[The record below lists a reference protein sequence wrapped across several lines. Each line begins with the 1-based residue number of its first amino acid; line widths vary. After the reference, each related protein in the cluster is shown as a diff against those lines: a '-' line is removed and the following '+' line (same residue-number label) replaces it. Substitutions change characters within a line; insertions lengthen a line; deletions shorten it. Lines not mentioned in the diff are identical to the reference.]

1 MIIDQIDLKGSIPQN
16 QKNEIGSIFHVFK
29 TILYLCYI
37 CLIMSKLDP
46 CLQSV
51 SPTTS
56 NSLNEEIDKQS
67 VLDDQWIEDVGDSD
81 RQSHLDD
88 PFDWE
93 LEEPIDISIGSDASH
108 DDSDLINESM
118 SEFEIQE
125 EDLRE
130 DVFDKIIDAFTVKRR
145 KAIIDQ
151 EQDVDLVDYEE
162 SQRRLFI
169 LAIVSATIL
178 GITATTLLILQ
189 LPNWS
194 FNQVVIYQ
202 FKVQQAEKRTT
213 YPHIIVLFL
222 NGEMEAFKQNGIRL
236 EHSWTFQLPKVQNET
251 GYLPYSELGQLFI
264 LNSNEAKNA
273 ILLSK
278 SYSNLTH
285 SIIPNSQIPQKFFY
299 SPRFVQVG
307 HQFWI
312 FGGKRKMIKN
322 GYEIPI
328 PMFYKFGKQS
338 NTLIWNTRRKV
349 YYPGPDLSYEY
360 YSDYTTDL
368 SPALD
373 YTLGRGLPISL
384 NRTHVM
390 ILQVEVFSECLQ
402 GWIYSFSSFQ
412 WTAMDQCIYQLNTD
426 AGSVDFK
433 ARRVLQEFEIKG
445 ASYYDKNVVL
455 KTLVLING
463 YLRENGFA
471 TFSQVVL
478 VEIGTLTA
486 TEIEHHFEVLSPSKI
501 GIVSSQATIYFLCNN
516 EEDGQSI
523 SAYILEGGLKLKY
536 LQNLES
542 KQTVMHIPTTFSNHI
557 PNKFHVIFSLF

>member
-16 QKNEIGSIFHVFK
+16 QKNEIGSIIHVFK
-29 TILYLCYI
+29 TILYL

-412 WTAMDQCIYQLNTD
+412 WTGMDQCIYQLNTD
-426 AGSVDFK
+426 AESANITAFL
-433 ARRVLQEFEIKG
+433 APQEFEIKG
-445 ASYYDKNVVL
+445 ASYFDKNGVL

-463 YLRENGFA
+463 YLRENGVE

-478 VEIGTLTA
+478 VEINTLTS
-486 TEIEHHFEVLSPSKI
+486 TEIEYHFEVVSPFKI
-501 GIVSSQATIYFLCNN
+501 GIVSSQATIYFLCFN
-516 EEDGQSI
+516 EDEGQSI

-536 LQNLES
+536 LQNLEI
-542 KQTVMHIPTTFSNHI
+542 KQTVIPFTTTLTSVSTYI
-557 PNKFHVIFSLF
+557 PNKFHVISSLF

>member
-1 MIIDQIDLKGSIPQN
+1 
-16 QKNEIGSIFHVFK
+16 
-29 TILYLCYI
+29 
-37 CLIMSKLDP
+37 MSKLDP
-46 CLQSV
+46 CVQSV

-56 NSLNEEIDKQS
+56 NSLNEEIDENIDKDIDKLS
-67 VLDDQWIEDVGDSD
+67 DDQRIEDVG
-81 RQSHLDD
+81 QSSLDEQSITD
-88 PFDWE
+88 VSTIGENDDNPDDGPFDLE
-93 LEEPIDISIGSDASH
+93 LEESIDISIDSDVSH
-108 DDSDLINESM
+108 DDYDFSESM

-145 KAIIDQ
+145 KALIDQ
-151 EQDVDLVDYEE
+151 EQDDDVVDYEE

-169 LAIVSATIL
+169 LAIISATIL
-178 GITATTLLILQ
+178 GIIATTLLIIQ

-202 FKVQQAEKRTT
+202 PKVQQAEKRTT
-213 YPHIIVLFL
+213 YPHIIVLFW
-222 NGEMEAFKQNGIRL
+222 NGEMEAFRQNGIRL
-236 EHSWTFQLPKVQNET
+236 EHSWSFQLPKVQNET

-264 LNSNEAKNA
+264 LNSNGAKNT

-285 SIIPNSQIPQKFFY
+285 SIIPNSQIPQNFFY

-307 HQFWI
+307 RQFWI
-312 FGGKRKMIKN
+312 FGGKRKNIQFNSFDIDNNKW
-322 GYEIPI
+322 
-328 PMFYKFGKQS
+328 GKHS
-338 NTLIWNTRRKV
+338 NTLIWNTRRNV
-349 YYPGPDLSYEY
+349 YYPGPDLSYEHY
-360 YSDYTTDL
+360 SDYIVSYEHYSDYTVDL

-390 ILQVEVFSECLQ
+390 ILQVEIFSECLQ

-412 WTAMDQCIYQLNTD
+412 WTGMDQCIYQLNTD
-426 AGSVDFK
+426 AESANITAFL
-433 ARRVLQEFEIKG
+433 APQEFEIKG
-445 ASYYDKNVVL
+445 ASYFDKNGLL

-463 YLRENGFA
+463 YLRENGVE

-478 VEIGTLTA
+478 VEINTLTS
-486 TEIEHHFEVLSPSKI
+486 TEIEYHFEVVSPFKI
-501 GIVSSQATIYFLCNN
+501 GIVSSQATIYFLCFN
-516 EEDGQSI
+516 EDEGQSI

-536 LQNLES
+536 LQNLEI
-542 KQTVMHIPTTFSNHI
+542 KQTVIPFTTTLTSVSTYI
-557 PNKFHVIFSLF
+557 PNKFHVISSLF

>member
-1 MIIDQIDLKGSIPQN
+1 
-16 QKNEIGSIFHVFK
+16 
-29 TILYLCYI
+29 
-37 CLIMSKLDP
+37 MSKLDP
-46 CLQSV
+46 CVQSV
-51 SPTTS
+51 SSTTS
-56 NSLNEEIDKQS
+56 NSLNEEIDENIDKDIDKLS
-67 VLDDQWIEDVGDSD
+67 DDQRIEDVG
-81 RQSHLDD
+81 QSSLDEQSITDVSTIGENDDNENDNPDDD
-88 PFDWE
+88 PFDLE
-93 LEEPIDISIGSDASH
+93 LEESIDISIDSDASH
-108 DDSDLINESM
+108 DDYDLSESM

-145 KAIIDQ
+145 KALIDQ
-151 EQDVDLVDYEE
+151 EQDDDLVDYEE

-222 NGEMEAFKQNGIRL
+222 NGEMEAFRQNGIRL
-236 EHSWTFQLPKVQNET
+236 EHSWSFQLPKVQNET

-264 LNSNEAKNA
+264 LNSNGAKNT

-328 PMFYKFGKQS
+328 PMENNQ
-338 NTLIWNTRRKV
+338 
-349 YYPGPDLSYEY
+349 
-360 YSDYTTDL
+360 
-368 SPALD
+368 
-373 YTLGRGLPISL
+373 
-384 NRTHVM
+384 
-390 ILQVEVFSECLQ
+390 IL
-402 GWIYSFSSFQ
+402 
-412 WTAMDQCIYQLNTD
+412 
-426 AGSVDFK
+426 
-433 ARRVLQEFEIKG
+433 
-445 ASYYDKNVVL
+445 
-455 KTLVLING
+455 
-463 YLRENGFA
+463 
-471 TFSQVVL
+471 
-478 VEIGTLTA
+478 
-486 TEIEHHFEVLSPSKI
+486 
-501 GIVSSQATIYFLCNN
+501 
-516 EEDGQSI
+516 
-523 SAYILEGGLKLKY
+523 
-536 LQNLES
+536 
-542 KQTVMHIPTTFSNHI
+542 
-557 PNKFHVIFSLF
+557 

>member
-1 MIIDQIDLKGSIPQN
+1 
-16 QKNEIGSIFHVFK
+16 
-29 TILYLCYI
+29 
-37 CLIMSKLDP
+37 MSKLDP
-46 CLQSV
+46 CVQSV

-56 NSLNEEIDKQS
+56 NSLNEEIDENIDKDIDKLS
-67 VLDDQWIEDVGDSD
+67 DDQRIEDVG
-81 RQSHLDD
+81 QSSLDEQSITDVSTIGENDDNENDNPDDD
-88 PFDWE
+88 PFDLE
-93 LEEPIDISIGSDASH
+93 LEESIDISIDSDASH
-108 DDSDLINESM
+108 DDYDLSESM

-145 KAIIDQ
+145 KALIDQ
-151 EQDVDLVDYEE
+151 EQDDDVVDYEE

-169 LAIVSATIL
+169 LAIISATIL
-178 GITATTLLILQ
+178 GIIATTLLIIQ

-202 FKVQQAEKRTT
+202 PKVQQAEKRTT
-213 YPHIIVLFL
+213 YPHIIVLFW
-222 NGEMEAFKQNGIRL
+222 NGEMEAFRQNGIRL
-236 EHSWTFQLPKVQNET
+236 EHSWSFQLPKVQNET

-264 LNSNEAKNA
+264 LNSNGAKNT

-285 SIIPNSQIPQKFFY
+285 SIIPNSQIPQNFFY

-307 HQFWI
+307 RQFWI
-312 FGGKRKMIKN
+312 FGGKRKNIQFNSFDIDNNKW
-322 GYEIPI
+322 
-328 PMFYKFGKQS
+328 GKHS
-338 NTLIWNTRRKV
+338 NTLIWNTRRNV
-349 YYPGPDLSYEY
+349 YYPGPDLSYEH
-360 YSDYTTDL
+360 YSDYTVDL